1 LYLKAFWTFFK
12 ERAMDKSGIESVLA
26 QLQAASSTAAGV
38 RKSARPEEQI
48 SNVDFGEKL
57 KAAVDQVNNT
67 QQTAGELTKAFVS
80 GETDKNLHEVMIS
93 LQKADI
99 SFQSMIQ
106 VRNKLV
112 TAYQEIMNMQ
122 V

>member
-1 LYLKAFWTFFK
+1 
-12 ERAMDKSGIESVLA
+12 MDKSGIDNILQ
-26 QLQAASSTAAGV
+26 QLQATSALASSVKKQSGADEIA
-38 RKSARPEEQI
+38 S
-48 SNVDFGEKL
+48 VDFSEKL
-57 KAAVDQVNNT
+57 KAAVDQVNNV
-67 QQTAGELTKAFVS
+67 QQTADKLSMQFVGGESNV
-80 GETDKNLHEVMIS
+80 DLHEVMIS
-93 LQKADI
+93 LQKANV

>member
-1 LYLKAFWTFFK
+1 
-12 ERAMDKSGIESVLA
+12 MDKSGIDNILQ
-26 QLQAASSTAAGV
+26 QLQAASALASGTKKEAKFDEIA
-38 RKSARPEEQI
+38 S
-48 SNVDFGEKL
+48 VDFGDKL
-57 KAAVDQVNNT
+57 KAAIDQVN
-67 QQTAGELTKAFVS
+67 KAQRSADTLSEQFVS
-80 GETDKNLHEVMIS
+80 DQSNVDLHEVMIS
-93 LQKADI
+93 LQKANV

>member
-1 LYLKAFWTFFK
+1 
-12 ERAMDKSGIESVLA
+12 MDKPGIDNILQ
-26 QLQAASSTAAGV
+26 QLQAASAFASGAKKQSDNNEIA
-38 RKSARPEEQI
+38 S
-48 SNVDFGEKL
+48 VDFSEKL
-57 KAAVDQVNNT
+57 KAAVDQVNKA
-67 QQTAGELTKAFVS
+67 QQTADKLSMQFVS
-80 GETDKNLHEVMIS
+80 GESNVELHDVMIS
-93 LQKADI
+93 LQKANV

>member
-1 LYLKAFWTFFK
+1 
-12 ERAMDKSGIESVLA
+12 MDKSGIESVLA
-26 QLQAASSTAAGV
+26 QLQAASSSASGV
-38 RKSARPEEQI
+38 NKTVRPEEQT
-48 SNVDFGEKL
+48 SHVDFGEKL
-57 KAAVDQVNNT
+57 KAAVDQVNDA
-67 QQTAGELTKAFVS
+67 QQAAGKLTREFVS

-93 LQKADI
+93 LQKANI

>member
-1 LYLKAFWTFFK
+1 
-12 ERAMDKSGIESVLA
+12 MDKSGIDNILQ
-26 QLQAASSTAAGV
+26 QLQAASALASGTKKEV
-38 RKSARPEEQI
+38 RSDEIA
-48 SNVDFGEKL
+48 SVDFGDKL
-57 KAAVDQVNNT
+57 KAAIDQVNKT
-67 QQTAGELTKAFVS
+67 QRTADTLSEQFVS
-80 GETDKNLHEVMIS
+80 DQSNVDLHEVMIS
-93 LQKADI
+93 LQKANV

>member
-1 LYLKAFWTFFK
+1 
-12 ERAMDKSGIESVLA
+12 MDKSGIESVLA
-26 QLQAASSTAAGV
+26 QIQAASSTAAGA
-38 RKSARPEEQI
+38 RKSLRPEEQI

-57 KAAVDQVNNT
+57 KAAVDQVNST
-67 QQTAGELTKAFVS
+67 QQAAGELTRTFVS

-112 TAYQEIMNMQ
+112 TAYQEIMRMQ

>member
-1 LYLKAFWTFFK
+1 
-12 ERAMDKSGIESVLA
+12 MDTPGIDNILQ
-26 QLQAASSTAAGV
+26 QLQAASSLASGAKKQSGV
-38 RKSARPEEQI
+38 DEIAS
-48 SNVDFGEKL
+48 VDFSEKL
-57 KAAVDQVNNT
+57 KAAVDQVNNV
-67 QQTAGELTKAFVS
+67 QQISDKLSMQFVS
-80 GETDKNLHEVMIS
+80 GESNVDLHEVMIS
-93 LQKADI
+93 LQKANV